1 MATYIALGRYTQQG
15 IQNIREGP
23 ARTKAAQKNAQAL
36 EIEFKAFY
44 IVMGQYD
51 FVTIVDAPDDE
62 TAAKFALATA
72 SEGNVRIETL
82 RAFTEDEYGEIVASL
97 P

>member
-1 MATYIALGRYTQQG
+1 MPTYIALGRYTQQG
-15 IQNIREGP
+15 IQNIKEGP
-23 ARTKAAQKNAQAL
+23 ARTNAARKNVQAL
-36 EIEFKAFY
+36 GAEFKAFY

-51 FVTIVDAPDDE
+51 FVTIIEAPDDE

-72 SEGNVRIETL
+72 SEGNVRVETL
-82 RAFTEDEYGEIVASL
+82 RAFTEDEYREIVASL

>member
-15 IQNIREGP
+15 IQNIKEGP
-23 ARTKAAQKNAQAL
+23 SRTSAAKKNVQAL
-36 EIEFKAFY
+36 GGEFKAFY

-51 FVTIVDAPDDE
+51 FVTIIEAPDDE

-82 RAFTEDEYGEIVASL
+82 RAFTENEYREIAASL

>member
-36 EIEFKAFY
+36 GAEFKAFY
-44 IVMGQYD
+44 VVMGQY
-51 FVTIVDAPDDE
+51 
-62 TAAKFALATA
+62 
-72 SEGNVRIETL
+72 SGR
-82 RAFTEDEYGEIVASL
+82 
-97 P
+97 

>member
-15 IQNIREGP
+15 IQNIRKGP
-23 ARTKAAQKNAQAL
+23 VRTKAAKKNAQAL
-36 EIEFKAFY
+36 GAEFKAFY

-51 FVTIVDAPDDE
+51 FVTIIDAPDDE
-62 TAAKFALATA
+62 TAAKFALTTA

>member
-15 IQNIREGP
+15 IQNIKEGP
-23 ARTKAAQKNAQAL
+23 ARTSAAKKNVQAL
-36 EIEFKAFY
+36 GGEFKAFY

-51 FVTIVDAPDDE
+51 FVTIIDVPDDE

-72 SEGNVRIETL
+72 AEGNVRIETL
-82 RAFTEDEYGEIVASL
+82 RAFTEDEYREIAGSL

>member
-36 EIEFKAFY
+36 GAEFKAFY

-51 FVTIVDAPDDE
+51 FITIIDAPNDE

-82 RAFTEDEYGEIVASL
+82 RAFTENEYRGIVDSL

>member
-23 ARTKAAQKNAQAL
+23 SRTNAARKNVQAL
-36 EIEFKAFY
+36 GGEFKAFY

-51 FVTIVDAPDDE
+51 FITIIEAPDDE

-82 RAFTEDEYGEIVASL
+82 RAFTEDEYQKIVASL

>member
-15 IQNIREGP
+15 IQNIKEGP
-23 ARTKAAQKNAQAL
+23 ARTNAARKNVEAL
-36 EIEFKAFY
+36 GAEFKAFY
-44 IVMGQYD
+44 LVMGQYD
-51 FVTIVDAPDDE
+51 FVVIIEAPDDKA
-62 TAAKFALATA
+62 AAKLALATA

-82 RAFTEDEYGEIVASL
+82 RAFTEDEYREIVASL

>member
-15 IQNIREGP
+15 IQNIKEGP
-23 ARTKAAQKNAQAL
+23 ARTNAARKNIQAL
-36 EIEFKAFY
+36 GGEFKAFY

-51 FVTIVDAPDDE
+51 FVTIIEAPDDE
-62 TAAKFALATA
+62 TAAKLALATA

-82 RAFTEDEYGEIVASL
+82 RAFTEDEYREIVASL

>member
-15 IQNIREGP
+15 IQNIKEGP
-23 ARTKAAQKNAQAL
+23 ARTNAARKNVQAL
-36 EIEFKAFY
+36 GAEFKAFY
-44 IVMGQYD
+44 LVMGQYD
-51 FVTIVDAPDDE
+51 FVVIIEAPDDK
-62 TAAKFALATA
+62 TAAKLALATA

-82 RAFTEDEYGEIVASL
+82 RAFTEDEYREIVASL